1 MISKTISPKKDRR
14 IVLVCGIPGFLK
26 TIYSNWLAQQKG
38 FNHLDFDEL
47 LSGRGS
53 PRQLELI
60 GLLNTSPKGFVHK
73 LSRRGR
79 TVIDWGFP
87 PVNIALVRALQ
98 ERGISVWWFDGDREA
113 ALQSFTARGT
123 VSLDAFRIQMDAIE
137 EAWNQIKEIIGNR
150 IINAVTAGPTYLASE
165 KIFVEMYAAELGRH
179 TGLQQIVPS
188 LS

>member
-1 MISKTISPKKDRR
+1 
-14 IVLVCGIPGFLK
+14 VCGIPGFLK

-60 GLLNTSPKGFVHK
+60 GLLKTSPKGFVHK